1 MKFILRFAAVGALLL
16 FSQISLAAPVAEDA
30 DFASIGTE
38 DLASPAAIAAWGTEL
53 QCDPSTLTSMC
64 KTACA
69 CVKGSTE
76 PLRCDTNPQCV
87 GKCKCVAK

>member
-1 MKFILRFAAVGALLL
+1 M
-16 FSQISLAAPVAEDA
+16 SLAAPVAESDVS
-30 DFASIGTE
+30 DPDLASVGTE

-53 QCDPSTLTSMC
+53 SCEPATLTSMC

-76 PLRCDTNPQCV
+76 PMRCESNAQCV